1 MTPRRGP
8 QTYVTPALAVDV
20 AALTMLPKE
29 APGGLRR
36 LGVVVV
42 KPDGEEGW
50 RLPGAFV
57 HAPARWA
64 DPDHLGT
71 SSPADEVPPLRA
83 AVNRA
88 LGKAGLEG
96 RVPRQLHVFDQP
108 DRDDRGWVVS
118 VAHLDT
124 LPRRAIPG
132 AGLEAARGT
141 GHDVAVA
148 VVTTDGGQDAVAT
161 LDGSALELPYD
172 HAHVLQVAVT
182 DLRTRYTSAADPG
195 HLLGEVFT
203 LRELRRVHEAVA
215 GRALQ
220 PDTFRRH
227 LEHAVTGTGRP
238 AEGVVG
244 RPAELFIRTAAPRR
258 DTPGGRRPRRST
270 TSRPADR
277 PADRPERSADG
288 A

>member
-1 MTPRRGP
+1 M
-8 QTYVTPALAVDV
+8 TPALAVDV
-20 AALTMLPKE
+20 AALTVLPKE
-29 APGGLRR
+29 GSGGLRR

-42 KPDGEEGW
+42 KPDGKDGW

-57 HAPARWA
+57 HAPTRWA
-64 DPDHLGT
+64 DPGHPRT

-88 LGKAGLEG
+88 LGKAGLEE
-96 RVPRQLHVFDQP
+96 RVPRQLHVFDHP
-108 DRDDRGWVVS
+108 DRDDRAWVVS

-132 AGLEAARGT
+132 DGLTTARGN

-148 VVTTDGGQDAVAT
+148 VVTTGQGQDDDAVAI
-161 LDGSALELPYD
+161 LDGSALPLPYD
-172 HAHVLQVAVT
+172 HVHVLQVAVT
-182 DLRTRYTSAADPG
+182 QLRTRYAGDADPG
-195 HLLGEVFT
+195 HLLGERFT

-215 GRALQ
+215 GHALQ

-227 LEHAVTGTGRP
+227 LEHAVVGTGKP

-244 RPAELFIRTAAPRR
+244 RPAELFTRASAEQRGRPRAQ
-258 DTPGGRRPRRST
+258 RPRRSPSTRST
-270 TSRPADR
+270 TSADR
-277 PADRPERSADG
+277 T
-288 A
+288 